1 MEQLQHHQ
9 AVKRKRGWHLFLIAA
24 MILFLYISYTAY
36 SIWSFGQK
44 TQLVRA
50 DAAVVLGAAIHDGEP
65 SPVLKG
71 RIDHALRLY
80 HDGVV
85 DKLIFTGGS
94 GGEGE
99 ISEAEAAKAYASA
112 QGVKSEDIIIETTS
126 TITEENLQNAKIAAE
141 QSGAASFLIVSD
153 PLHMKRAMTMAAD
166 LGMKAYSSPTRT
178 SAYRSLGTKLPFLLR
193 EVFFY
198 IGYQTVSP
206 FRSSLH

>member
-1 MEQLQHHQ
+1 MEQFQYNQ
-9 AVKRKRGWHLFLIAA
+9 AVARKKVWHFFLIAA

-36 SIWSFGQK
+36 SIWSFGQR
-44 TQLVRA
+44 TELVRA
-50 DAAVVLGAAIHDGEP
+50 DAAVVLGAALHDGEP

-71 RIDHALRLY
+71 RIDHALLLY

-99 ISEAEAAKAYASA
+99 ISEAEAAEGYALA
-112 QGVKSEDIIIETTS
+112 HGVKAGDIIIETTS
-126 TITEENLQNAKIAAE
+126 TITEENLQNAITAVE
-141 QSGAASFLIVSD
+141 QSGVTSFLIVSD

-166 LGMKAYSSPTRT
+166 LDMKAYSSPTRT
-178 SAYRSLGTKLPFLLR
+178 SAYQSLGTKLPFLLR

-198 IGYQTVSP
+198 IGYQAVSP
-206 FRSSLH
+206 FRSSPG